1 VKAFS
6 DAKRL
11 LVLLQRRTAVLR
23 GQAQRHREELARVD
37 EEIAGKR
44 RDVEQLI
51 EELSHSAIG
60 RQYGRSELMRA
71 RGQQAVMR
79 FEIACRRME
88 EADLIERRDQIED
101 ELDASRKA
109 ALALEQRQNKHRD
122 WLARERLKHD
132 LLRELLA
139 DAEIAEIMEGK
150 AHGFNQ
156 H

>member
-1 VKAFS
+1 MKAFS
-6 DAKRL
+6 DAKKL
-11 LVLLQRRTAVLR
+11 LVLLQRRTAALR
-23 GQAQRHREELARVD
+23 RQAQRQRDELAGVD
-37 EEIAGKR
+37 AEIAGKR
-44 RDVEQLI
+44 RAVEQLKQA
-51 EELSHSAIG
+51 LAHSAVG

-79 FEIACRRME
+79 FEIACRKME
-88 EADLIERRDQIED
+88 EADLIERRAQIEGD
-101 ELDASRKA
+101 LAASRNA

-132 LLRELLA
+132 LLRELLV
-139 DAEIAEIMEGK
+139 DGEIMEGK

>member
-1 VKAFS
+1 MKPFS
-6 DAKRL
+6 DAKKL
-11 LVLLQRRTAVLR
+11 LVLLQRRMAALR
-23 GQAQRHREELARVD
+23 RQAQLQREELARVHAD
-37 EEIAGKR
+37 IAAKR
-44 RDVEQLI
+44 RDVEQLQ
-51 EELSHSAIG
+51 EKLGHSAIG

-101 ELDASRKA
+101 DLAASRKA

-132 LLRELLA
+132 LLRELLV
-139 DAEIAEIMEGK
+139 DAEIMEGK

>member
-1 VKAFS
+1 MKAFS
-6 DAKRL
+6 DARRL

-23 GQAQRHREELARVD
+23 RQAQRQRAELAGVD
-37 EEIAGKR
+37 EDIAGKR
-44 RDVEQLI
+44 RAVEQLK
-51 EELSHSAIG
+51 EKLAHSGYG

-88 EADLIERRDQIED
+88 EADLIERRNQIED
-101 ELDASRKA
+101 ELAASRKA

-132 LLRELLA
+132 LLRELLV
-139 DAEIAEIMEGK
+139 DAEIMEGK